1 MWSSNAATG
10 FTHDDTWRW
19 CACAKSETK
28 QKKEKKREAVNKRER
43 DWKRLSK
50 LNGLLCMRGP
60 ALSPLTKI
68 IHESRNEVHSTSII
82 FQKVTNRTK
91 KKKKNHLGDYV
102 EMLISLHGDYVLPMD
117 LKVRL
122 VSVPSRRWKTFN
134 ESSSWLG
141 SHTPPKPKK
150 IKIKIIK
157 IGRKVGV
164 ILICLDQS
172 Q

>member
-1 MWSSNAATG
+1 MWISPPFYFQFRCFSFLIRLCEVQTRLQVLLMMILDADAHVPNQ
-10 FTHDDTWRW
+10 
-19 CACAKSETK
+19 K
-28 QKKEKKREAVNKRER
+28 QNKKEKKSEAVNKRER

-68 IHESRNEVHSTSII
+68 IHESRNKVHSTSII
-82 FQKVTNRTK
+82 FQKVTNRT

-150 IKIKIIK
+150 
-157 IGRKVGV
+157 
-164 ILICLDQS
+164 
-172 Q
+172 